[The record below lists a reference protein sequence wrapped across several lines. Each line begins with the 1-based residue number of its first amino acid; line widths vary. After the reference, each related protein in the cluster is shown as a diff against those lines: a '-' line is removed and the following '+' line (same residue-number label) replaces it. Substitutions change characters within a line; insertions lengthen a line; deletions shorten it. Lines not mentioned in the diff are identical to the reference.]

1 MAQVVVTTAVWG
13 FGFVAIK
20 WTLAAVSP
28 IWMTVYRLI
37 AVVLIAAPLIFAIP
51 AWRKSVSRGQIKL
64 AFWPGTIL
72 ASFLVLQTWGAQ
84 HTTVTNASFI
94 TTLYVVIVP
103 LLAARLLRTK
113 VSAMHWGLVALAL
126 AGTALI
132 CKWNALAFNF
142 GDLLV
147 FFSAFGAAVHMLVIE
162 RIVPQVQ
169 SAVVFNVLQSLWAV
183 PIALLCALLFEPLVM
198 PVFTTQ
204 ALGAFLVLVIF
215 CSLVGFAVQVEAQKV
230 LPAVFISVL
239 FLLESPF
246 AALFGAM
253 LLGERLDVTQWAG
266 AALILISSA
275 GVCVLASR
283 S

>member
-28 IWMTVYRLI
+28 MWMTAYRLI
-37 AVVLIAAPLIFAIP
+37 AVVLIAAPLLYAIP
-51 AWRKSVSRGQIKL
+51 TWRKSVNRGQMKL
-64 AFWPGTIL
+64 ALWPGALL

-84 HTTVTNASFI
+84 LTTVTNASFI

-103 LLAARLLRTK
+103 LLAARLIKTN
-113 VSAMHWGLVALAL
+113 VSALHWGLVGVAL

-132 CKWNALAFNF
+132 CKWNALAFNL

-147 FFSAFGAAVHMLVIE
+147 FFSAIGAAVHMIVIE
-162 RIVPQVQ
+162 RIVPRVQ

-183 PIALLCALLFEPLVM
+183 PIAVLCSIAFEPMVM

-204 ALGAFLVLVIF
+204 AIGAFLVLVIF

-253 LLGERLDVTQWAG
+253 LLGERLDVLQWAG
-266 AALILISSA
+266 AALILMSSA
-275 GVCVLASR
+275 GVCVLASKT
-283 S
+283 